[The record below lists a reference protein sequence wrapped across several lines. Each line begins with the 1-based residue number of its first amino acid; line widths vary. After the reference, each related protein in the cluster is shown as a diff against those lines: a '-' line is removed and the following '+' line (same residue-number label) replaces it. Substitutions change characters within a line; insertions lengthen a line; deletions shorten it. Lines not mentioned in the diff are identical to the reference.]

1 MARPDD
7 VFAKL
12 VARGEPGAEPGGTPP
27 VPAATVVLLRDGDG
41 GGIETL
47 MVRRASSLA
56 FAGGMWVFPGGR
68 VDPEDIDPGMPDDE
82 LATARRAAVREAQEE
97 SALIVDAAALV
108 PFAHWMPP
116 PEAPKRFS
124 TWFFIGRAPLDGAVT
139 IDGGEIH
146 DHAWLPPAG
155 ALERR
160 DAGELEL
167 APPTW
172 VTLHRLAEYDGVDAA
187 IAEAEASDPDFF
199 VTHVARVEGG
209 MAALWAGDAGY
220 EARDA
225 SVPGPR
231 HRLLMV
237 EGAWRYEHDAG

>member
-1 MARPDD
+1 
-7 VFAKL
+7 
-12 VARGEPGAEPGGTPP
+12 
-27 VPAATVVLLRDGDG
+27 
-41 GGIETL
+41 

-68 VDPEDIDPGMPDDE
+68 VDPHDTDPAAPDDV
-82 LATARRAAVREAQEE
+82 LAAARRAAVREAREE
-97 SALIVDAAALV
+97 AGVEVVAAAMV
-108 PFAHWMPP
+108 PFAHWLPP

-124 TWFFIGRAPLDGAVT
+124 TWFFMAPAFAPDVAVT
-139 IDGGEIH
+139 VDGGEIH
-146 DHAWLPPAG
+146 EHAWLSPTG
-155 ALERR
+155 ALAAR

-172 VTLHRLAEYDGVDAA
+172 VTLHRLAEFSDVESALADARTRDR
-187 IAEAEASDPDFF
+187 EFF
-199 VTHVARVEGG
+199 VTHIARVNGG
-209 MAALWAGDAGY
+209 IAALWAGDAGY

-237 EGAWRYEHDAG
+237 EGAWRYERTPR